1 MVGGTGIDTAI
12 YTGRNRTLTVTLD
25 GVANDGAGKGMPG
38 EADNVQTENVT
49 GGNAADRLTGNS
61 QANRLNGG
69 PGADVLI
76 GLDGNDRLLAND
88 GVADTTLDCDG
99 GSSPGTADSAVL
111 DLLDPDPLGCETFTR
126 G

>member
-1 MVGGTGIDTAI
+1 
-12 YTGRNRTLTVTLD
+12 
-25 GVANDGAGKGMPG
+25 MPG

-88 GVADTTLDCDG
+88 GVADTTLDSAS
-99 GSSPGTADSAVL
+99 GSNAGTADSAAL
-111 DLLDPDPLGCETFTR
+111 DLLDPVPLGCEAVTQEEENLSTELALSLPESALCSLPASPAST
-126 G
+126 